1 VDRIWS
7 PWRMA
12 YIQAAKEQGDDAGC
26 IFCDLPAEGD
36 DERTKI
42 LVRGELA
49 FVILNSFPYNPG
61 HLMVAPFRH
70 VGDFGALEPAEFAE
84 VDSLLARSIR
94 ALEAETEPHGF
105 NLGMN
110 LGRVAG
116 AGIPDHV
123 HWHVVPRWNGDTN
136 FMPVVGETRV
146 LPELLE
152 ETYARLRPRFDV
164 A

>member
-1 VDRIWS
+1 MERIWS

-12 YIQAAKEQGDDAGC
+12 YIQAAKEQGEDGGC

-36 DERTKI
+36 DVRTMI
-42 LVRGELA
+42 LARGELA
-49 FVILNSFPYNPG
+49 FVIVNSFPYNPG

-70 VGDFGALEPAEFAE
+70 VGAFTSLEAAELADVDAL
-84 VDSLLARSIR
+84 VARSIR
-94 ALEAETEPHGF
+94 ALEQEMEPHGY

-123 HWHVVPRWNGDTN
+123 HWHLVPRWNGDTN
-136 FMPVVGETRV
+136 FMPVVGQTRV

-152 ETYARLRPRFDV
+152 ETYTRLRPRFEG

>member
-1 VDRIWS
+1 
-7 PWRMA
+7 MA
-12 YIQAAKEQGDDAGC
+12 YIQAAKEQGEDDGC

-61 HLMVAPFRH
+61 HVMVAPFHH
-70 VGDFGALEPAEFAE
+70 VGDFGALEPGELAE
-84 VDSLLARSIR
+84 VDALLARSIR
-94 ALEAETEPHGF
+94 VLEAEMEPHGF

-116 AGIPDHV
+116 AGIPDHL

-136 FMPVVGETRV
+136 FMPVVGQTRV

-152 ETYARLRPRFDV
+152 ESFVRLRPRFDG

>member
-1 VDRIWS
+1 
-7 PWRMA
+7 MA
-12 YIQAAKEQGDDAGC
+12 YIQAAKEQGEDDGC

-36 DERTKI
+36 DARTKI
-42 LVRGELA
+42 LIRGQRV

-70 VGDFGALEPAEFAE
+70 VGDLGAVETDEFAE
-84 VDSLLARSIR
+84 VDALLTRSVR
-94 ALEAETEPHGF
+94 ALEEEMEPHGF

-116 AGIPDHV
+116 AGIPGHL

-136 FMPVVGETRV
+136 FMPVVGQTRV
-146 LPELLE
+146 LPELLD
-152 ETYARLRPRFDV
+152 ETYARLLPRLESV
-164 A
+164 

>member
-1 VDRIWS
+1 MERIWS

-12 YIQAAKEQGDDAGC
+12 YIQAAKEQGEGGGC

-36 DERTKI
+36 DERTMI
-42 LVRGELA
+42 LARGELA
-49 FVILNSFPYNPG
+49 FVIVNSFPYNPG

-70 VGDFGALEPAEFAE
+70 VGAFTSLEAPELADVDAL
-84 VDSLLARSIR
+84 VARSIR
-94 ALEAETEPHGF
+94 ALEQEMEPHGY

-123 HWHVVPRWNGDTN
+123 HWHLVPRWNGDTN
-136 FMPVVGETRV
+136 FMPVVGQTRV

-152 ETYARLRPRFDV
+152 ETYARLRPRFEGV
-164 A
+164 

>member
-1 VDRIWS
+1 VERIWS

-12 YIQAAKEQGDDAGC
+12 YIQAAKEQGEDGGC

-36 DERTKI
+36 DVRTMI
-42 LVRGELA
+42 LARGELA
-49 FVILNSFPYNPG
+49 FVIVNSFPYNPG

-70 VGDFGALEPAEFAE
+70 VGAFTSLEAAELADVDAL
-84 VDSLLARSIR
+84 VARSIR
-94 ALEAETEPHGF
+94 ALEQEMEPHGY

-123 HWHVVPRWNGDTN
+123 HWHLVPRWNGDTN
-136 FMPVVGETRV
+136 FMPVVGQTRV

-152 ETYARLRPRFDV
+152 ETYARLRPRFEG

>member
-1 VDRIWS
+1 
-7 PWRMA
+7 MA
-12 YIQAAKEQGDDAGC
+12 YIQAAKQQGDEAGC

-36 DERTKI
+36 DERTMI

-70 VGDFGALEPAEFAE
+70 VGDVGELVTAEFAE
-84 VDSLLARSIR
+84 VDALLVRSIR
-94 ALEAETEPHGF
+94 ALEAETEPQGF

-136 FMPVVGETRV
+136 FMPIVGETRV

-152 ETYARLRPRFDV
+152 ETYARLLPRFES